1 MATLNPTGEILF
13 QGLTIN
19 EFSAGFNFELAIS
32 QGIDA
37 AILRATAGAN
47 YADPRFPVAVQRAQE
62 AGMRL
67 GYAIGAPALINALTT
82 TKNSF
87 NHFPTDAFC
96 QTAAIAACSDIEWYV
111 ENCRK
116 VINTRDIF
124 CKALSD
130 SGWNVIPSKTNFVL
144 VSKDGMPGKDV
155 YESIKKQGILVR
167 YFDIDVI
174 RDFVRIT
181 IGTDEQMKK
190 LLDVMKKL

>member
-1 MATLNPTGEILF
+1 MA
-13 QGLTIN
+13 
-19 EFSAGFNFELAIS
+19 
-32 QGIDA
+32 
-37 AILRATAGAN
+37 AGA
-47 YADPRFPVAVQRAQE
+47 ADGGVVPVERPSGRDILQHPPF

-130 SGWNVIPSKTNFVL
+130 SL
-144 VSKDGMPGKDV
+144 
-155 YESIKKQGILVR
+155 IL
-167 YFDIDVI
+167 
-174 RDFVRIT
+174 
-181 IGTDEQMKK
+181 K
-190 LLDVMKKL
+190 LWLNQV